1 MSGGNQDANIL
12 DMSDEEFLKQGGASA
27 APAPSTATTTDD
39 DEEARRQK
47 EQEDKDAEEAA
58 RLAAEQAAATAA
70 AEGAKSQEE
79 LDAEEAARKEAE
91 EATAK
96 AAKEQEEADA
106 AAKAAGTGD
115 DPAKGAKPDDDK
127 AVADDKGTKDSK
139 GGEQDPAQKGN
150 EDGKAAGPEGKAAAV
165 DYQKEYERILAP
177 FTANGRTIKVENAEE
192 AIRLMQ
198 MGANYNKKMAG
209 MKPHLAVLKLLENN
223 GLLDQE
229 KLSFLID
236 LDKKNPEAISKLV
249 KDSGIDP
256 LDISAEKAGGY
267 KAGTHKVHPTEVELD
282 QVLDEIKDSPK
293 HAAVLDLVG
302 NQWDGPSKQVIAA
315 QPQLLKVINGH
326 MENGIYDLIAPELE
340 RQRLFGGLN
349 GLSDL
354 EAYRQVGDA
363 MAKDG
368 KFDHILKPAGQ
379 PGQGGTQTPVAK
391 AVVQPKPKSA
401 EDSKREEQRRAAA
414 PAKAAA
420 PAGKAKSDFDPL
432 ALSDEEFLKIN
443 SKR

>member
-1 MSGGNQDANIL
+1 MSGGNSDANIL
-12 DMSDEEFLKQGGASA
+12 DMSDEEFLKQGGAAA
-27 APAPSTATTTDD
+27 APAPSATANDD

-79 LDAEEAARKEAE
+79 LDAEEAARKQAE
-91 EATAK
+91 DD
-96 AAKEQEEADA
+96 AAE
-106 AAKAAGTGD
+106 AAKAQEKADTGND
-115 DPAKGAKPDDDK
+115 AAKDEQS
-127 AVADDKGTKDSK
+127 VADDKSVKGDEGEKKVDPTKTDPGT
-139 GGEQDPAQKGN
+139 
-150 EDGKAAGPEGKAAAV
+150 DGKAAGPEGKAAAV

-177 FTANGRTIKVENAEE
+177 FNANGRSIKVENADE

-198 MGANYNKKMAG
+198 MGANYNKKMMG

-293 HAAVLDLVG
+293 HAEVLDLVG
-302 NQWDGPSKQVIAA
+302 NQWDGPSKQAVAA
-315 QPQLLKVINGH
+315 HPQVLKVINGH
-326 MENGIYDLIAPELE
+326 MENGIYDLIASEME
-340 RQRLFGGLN
+340 RQRLFGSLN

-391 AVVQPKPKSA
+391 TVVEPKPKSA
-401 EDSKREEQRRAAA
+401 DDSKREEQRRAAA

-420 PAGKAKSDFDPL
+420 PVGKTKADFDPL
-432 ALSDEEFLKIN
+432 ALSDEEFLKLN

>member
-1 MSGGNQDANIL
+1 MSGGNSDANIL

-27 APAPSTATTTDD
+27 APAPSATATTNDD
-39 DEEARRQK
+39 DEESRRQK
-47 EQEDKDAEEAA
+47 EQEDKDSEEAA

-79 LDAEEAARKEAE
+79 LDAEEAARKQAE
-91 EATAK
+91 DDAAK
-96 AAKEQEEADA
+96 AAKAQEEADA

-115 DPAKGAKPDDDK
+115 EPGKDDKSVTDNKSAKGDEGEKK
-127 AVADDKGTKDSK
+127 ADPSKTDPGT
-139 GGEQDPAQKGN
+139 
-150 EDGKAAGPEGKAAAV
+150 DGKAAGPEGKAAAV

-177 FTANGRTIKVENAEE
+177 FTANGRSIKVENADE

-401 EDSKREEQRRAAA
+401 DDSKREEQRRAAA
-414 PAKAAA
+414 PAQAAA

-432 ALSDEEFLKIN
+432 ALSDEEFLKLH